1 VPDSFATTRWTLVLD
16 AARHGKTDTSGAA
29 SDSAAGRALA
39 VLCAAYRPPLLAH
52 ALRRGLP
59 PPDAEDAVQG
69 FLAGLLRPGSFSAVR
84 PERGRFRAWLLAAFN
99 HRLADLRDH
108 ARAAKRGAHLLP
120 ALDAESHRAALACAP
135 DPSPAPDAAF
145 DREWALA
152 VLRAVTDRLR
162 AEQAAAGRAAHF
174 ELLSPAL
181 SGRDS
186 AAPHAELAA
195 RLGLTEPALRVA
207 LHRLRARFRQLLRDE
222 IAHTVAR
229 PEDIDDELR
238 HLIAAVSAP

>member
-1 VPDSFATTRWTLVLD
+1 MSASFSTTRWTLVLD
-16 AARHGKTDTSGAA
+16 AARHGKTDTHDASPSAA
-29 SDSAAGRALA
+29 SRALSA
-39 VLCAAYRPPLLAH
+39 LCAQYRPPLLAH

-69 FLAGLLRPGSFSAVR
+69 FLATLLRPGSFAAVR
-84 PERGRFRAWLLAAFN
+84 PELGRFRAWLLAAFN

-120 ALDAESHRAALACAP
+120 ALDADAHRAALASAP
-135 DPSPAPDAAF
+135 DPAPAPDAAF

-152 VLRAVTDRLR
+152 LLRTVQDRLR
-162 AEQAAAGRAAHF
+162 AEQTAAGRATHF
-174 ELLSPAL
+174 ELLAPAL

-186 AAPHAELAA
+186 AAPHAELAT

-207 LHRLRARFRQLLRDE
+207 LHRLRARYRQLLRYE

-238 HLIAAVSAP
+238 HLITAVSTP